1 MSMVTK
7 PTSFRRQRKKD
18 ALRARIVSTAI
29 ELFSTRGIDN
39 VTVEEIAETA
49 DIGKGTIYNYFET
62 KEDVIVAFIVDIER
76 QVQAKL
82 RSFASSKRRLDA
94 ILTDFI
100 RLQFRLKRRHY
111 RFTRVFLA
119 QMFLRTEQFLPSMI
133 EVQKVV
139 DPPLAA
145 LFDSLQARGIIRRD
159 IKLEDLILSFKTIHL
174 GLTALWAVEGPPF
187 QATER
192 LVEEQMKTF
201 CEGIQGRP

>member
-7 PTSFRRQRKKD
+7 TTSPRRQRKKD
-18 ALRARIVSTAI
+18 AVRARIVATAI
-29 ELFSTRGIDN
+29 ELFSARGIDD
-39 VTVEEIAETA
+39 VKVEEIAETA
-49 DIGKGTIYNYFET
+49 DIGKGTIYNYFKT
-62 KEDVIVAFIVDIER
+62 KEDIIVAFIVDAER

-82 RSFASSKRRLDA
+82 RRFTSSKRRLDA

-100 RLQFRLKRRHY
+100 RLQFHLKEPHY

-119 QMFLRTEQFLPSMI
+119 QMFLRTEQFLPYMI
-133 EVQKVV
+133 EIQKVV

-145 LFDSLQARGIIRRD
+145 LFDTLQARGIIGSD
-159 IKLEDLILSFKTIHL
+159 IKLQDLILSFKTIHL

-192 LVEEQMKTF
+192 LVEQEMKMF
-201 CEGIQGRP
+201 CEGIRTT